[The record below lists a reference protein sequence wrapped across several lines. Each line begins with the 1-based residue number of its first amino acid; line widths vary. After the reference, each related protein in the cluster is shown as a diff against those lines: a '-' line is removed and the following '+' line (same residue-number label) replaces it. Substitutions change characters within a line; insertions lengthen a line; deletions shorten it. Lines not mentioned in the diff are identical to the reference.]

1 MVWRPLAVF
10 ILAALCATPS
20 CASFGY
26 SAVLKDQ
33 NGNQQALSISGL
45 SNVQFTGGSG
55 NTLACDNG
63 GTILHVLQGTG
74 YSGSNDPDPF
84 NASYAVTLEIDDYA
98 VVTPGILTFAGKI
111 TGGFSNTRSNLVNTW
126 TGAYTKSVTLGATTY
141 TVTMLQFF
149 PPGPP
154 VTTEKSDFLAYVTSA
169 PTGTAVSSV
178 ALTPTPGK
186 AGRFL
191 QGTVTLNNP
200 APRGGAIVALSSTA
214 PAVVNVPS
222 TVTVAEGVTTAAF
235 IASAPNAGSGAQ
247 VKAQWN
253 GSTASEA
260 LTVAASLCA
269 DIDGNGIINMA
280 DAVHLIRALA
290 GLEPLPSC

>member
-1 MVWRPLAVF
+1 MVCRPFTVF
-10 ILAALCATPS
+10 ILAALGATPA

-26 SAVLKDQ
+26 SAVLKDP
-33 NGNQQALSISGL
+33 NNIQQVLSISGL

-55 NTLACDNG
+55 NGLACDNG

-84 NASYAVTLEIDDYA
+84 NATYTITLEIDDYD

-111 TGGFSNTRSNLVNTW
+111 TGGFSNTRSSLVNTW
-126 TGAYTKSVTLGATTY
+126 TGANTKSVKLGPTTY

-154 VTTEKSDFLAYVTSA
+154 VTAEKSDLLAFVTSA
-169 PTGTAVSSV
+169 PTATAVSSV
-178 ALTPTPGK
+178 ALTPAPGK
-186 AGRFL
+186 ADRSL

-214 PAVVNVPS
+214 PAVVAVPAS
-222 TVTVAEGVTTAAF
+222 VTLAEGATTVTF
-235 IASAPNAGSGAQ
+235 IASAPNAGTGAQ

-253 GSTASEA
+253 GSTATQTLS
-260 LTVAASLCA
+260 VAASLCA
-269 DIDGNGIINMA
+269 DIDGNGIVNMA